1 MLPGDE
7 TLVVQAVRQPGR
19 LQDARGVLDD
29 AVPDLLEAVLDLLD
43 GVLAVD
49 GPRDLLLVF
58 VSFPLGLGKTR
69 IPALEALF
77 RGQGGIGQ
85 IQGVDAGPVQG
96 VSRGHQGVDDET
108 VGEGVLDG
116 HVVAVQER
124 IGDPE
129 AVRDFHRITRE
140 DPGRGVGVLDG
151 DAEEVEVVVREVLQ
165 HGVFLYGGRLHR
177 IQLHGG
183 FLPRILRH
191 GVAAQRIQAHLPKEP
206 HPGIRPHGP
215 GGFHPDRPDD
225 REPCDDRRDQ
235 YFGPQIFHQLTKI
248 RIISGI
254 PFFGIL

>member
-1 MLPGDE
+1 MRGVFSMMLSR

-165 HGVFLYGGRLHR
+165 HGVFLHGDRLHR
-177 IQLHGG
+177 I
-183 FLPRILRH
+183 
-191 GVAAQRIQAHLPKEP
+191 
-206 HPGIRPHGP
+206 
-215 GGFHPDRPDD
+215 
-225 REPCDDRRDQ
+225 
-235 YFGPQIFHQLTKI
+235 
-248 RIISGI
+248 
-254 PFFGIL
+254 